1 MENKWHEIWEK
12 RSAKLAG
19 IDRTDY
25 QAVFAELKRIN
36 GFDIAGGGIPLNALI
51 EQYEDTK
58 KKINVSRGGDTIR
71 SWLRLRS
78 KSVHVP
84 A

>member
-36 GFDIAGGGIPLNALI
+36 GFDITGGGIPLNALI

-58 KKINVSRGGDTIR
+58 KKINVLRGGDTLR